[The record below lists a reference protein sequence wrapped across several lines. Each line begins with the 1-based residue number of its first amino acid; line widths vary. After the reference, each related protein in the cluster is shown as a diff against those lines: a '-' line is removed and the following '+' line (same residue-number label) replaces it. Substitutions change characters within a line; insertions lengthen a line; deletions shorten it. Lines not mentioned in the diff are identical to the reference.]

1 MESVESAQGMIRE
14 CFPNFAITKIEAAG
28 EGMESCTYLVND
40 TYIFR
45 FPKRPQAVEDVEI
58 EITLLPALQTHLS
71 VPIPQFEFVGRREED
86 VLFVG
91 YKKIEGVALDE
102 IWENAST
109 DEQEILMRALGLFLQ
124 EVHAFPIDQAHR
136 CGVPLHRFRRVHN
149 GDFGK
154 VLKDLAPSLE
164 EETLVY
170 LQLLHQKYMEEER
183 NLFFDSVLLHADF
196 SPGHIFCDP
205 QSKKITGVIDFGDT
219 GLGDPDYDLLYLF
232 GAFGWDFILRFLPH
246 YHRTDVDPVLLH
258 QKLRFLL
265 LHNTLD
271 DLWMGKDRNDG
282 GLQEWAMRTLQEQVE
297 KISANAYW

>member
-1 MESVESAQGMIRE
+1 MESVESAQGMIQE
-14 CFPNFAITKIEAAG
+14 CLPNFVVTKIEAAG
-28 EGMESCTYLVND
+28 EGMESRTYLVNG

-45 FPKRPQAVEDVEI
+45 FPKRPQTAEEMEI
-58 EITLLPALQTHLS
+58 EINLLPKLQAYVS
-71 VPIPQFEFVGRREED
+71 VPIPQFEYVGRREES

-91 YKKIEGVALDE
+91 YKKIEGVSLSEQWGQATA
-102 IWENAST
+102 N
-109 DEQEILMRALGLFLQ
+109 EQEMLLRGLGTFLT
-124 EVHAFPIDQAHR
+124 EIHAFPIDQAHR

-154 VLKDLAPSLE
+154 VLKDLSPLLE

-170 LQLLHQKYMEEER
+170 LQLLHQKFMEEER

-205 QSKKITGVIDFGDT
+205 QSKQLTGVIDFGDT

-232 GAFGWDFILRFLPH
+232 GAFGWDFIVRFLPH

-271 DLWMGKDRNDG
+271 DLWRGRDRQDAA
-282 GLQEWAMRTLQEQVE
+282 LEKWAMNTLNERVE
-297 KISANAYW
+297 KICTNVNW